1 MKTARRYDIDWLRV
15 IAIGLLM
22 VYHVAIVFQPWG
34 LMVGFAT
41 NAESWESLWI
51 PMTLLNVWRIPLL
64 FFISGMG
71 VYFSFQN
78 KNWQQL
84 LKERTVRLLI
94 PYLFGIFVIVP
105 AYMFI
110 LQINYKWTL
119 AYRPNPSHLWFLGN
133 IYSYALLMLPLFYYL
148 KSTPSPKESHR
159 TIFFIQGLKKIGS
172 SPLGLLLVMGC
183 FIAEV
188 ALVKPALFEMYAMT
202 WHGYF
207 LGLLAFFF
215 GFCFVLLG
223 ESFWKMLVKFRWIF
237 LVLSAALYGFRT
249 MQIPILDKN
258 IHLPLESCLWIFA
271 IFAFG
276 HKYLNRNNSV
286 LVYLNKA
293 VYPIYILHMLFIGL
307 WSLVILPLNMGVAL
321 KFLCLLIG
329 TVASCLLC
337 YEFIL
342 RRTKLLKIL
351 FGIS

>member
-1 MKTARRYDIDWLRV
+1 MKTERRYDIDWLRV

-34 LMVGFAT
+34 LMVGFIT
-41 NAESWESLWI
+41 NAEAWESLWI

-78 KNWQQL
+78 RNGRQL
-84 LKERTVRLLI
+84 LKERTVRIFI

-105 AYMFI
+105 AYVFI
-110 LQINYKWTL
+110 LQNNYKWTL
-119 AYRPNPSHLWFLGN
+119 AYSPSPSHLWFLGN
-133 IYSYALLMLPLFYYL
+133 IYSYALLTLPIFYYY
-148 KSTPSPKESHR
+148 KSTPSV
-159 TIFFIQGLKKIGS
+159 FFSQWLKKIGG
-172 SPLGLLLVMGC
+172 SPLLLLIVMAC

-188 ALVKPALFEMYAMT
+188 ALVKPVLFEMYAMT

-207 LGLLAFFF
+207 LGLLAFIF

-223 ESFWKMLVKFRWIF
+223 TPFWNMLVRFRWLF
-237 LVLSAALYGFRT
+237 LILSGFLFGIRT
-249 MQIPILDKN
+249 IQTPFLDKN

-276 HKYLNRNNSV
+276 HKHLNRNNKV
-286 LVYLNKA
+286 LAYLNKA
-293 VYPIYILHMLFIGL
+293 VYPIYILHMIFIGL
-307 WSLVILPLNMGVAL
+307 WSWVILPLNIGVVL
-321 KFLCLLIG
+321 KFISLLIAIVG
-329 TVASCLLC
+329 SCLLC

-342 RRTKLLKIL
+342 RRIKSLKIL
-351 FGIS
+351 FGIN